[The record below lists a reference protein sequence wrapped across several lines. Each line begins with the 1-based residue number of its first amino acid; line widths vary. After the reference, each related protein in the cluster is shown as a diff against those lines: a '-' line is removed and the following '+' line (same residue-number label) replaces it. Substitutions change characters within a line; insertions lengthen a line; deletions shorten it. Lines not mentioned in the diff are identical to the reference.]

1 MPGLEF
7 LDIEKSFGAVR
18 ALDGVSF
25 AVRSGET
32 HALMG
37 ENGAGKSTLLKTL
50 AGIVTPDGGEI
61 RLDDRRLSLS
71 SPRDALLHGIGMVYQ
86 EMVTFPNLT
95 VSGNIFAGRELT
107 GRGGVLLEREMRL
120 RTRDLLARLHL
131 ALAPEA
137 RMEHLSAAHG
147 QLVQVARALAFD
159 CRVLV
164 LDEPTTALTSAEAEH
179 LFLVLDDLRHRGVT
193 ILYVSHR
200 LPEVFRLCDRMTV
213 LRDGRYAGTF
223 EHDARPSQS
232 APAPVNQEPRTS
244 NPEPRTSN
252 SEPPTPTAERRIA
265 TPESIVRAMV
275 GRDLPAR
282 AKHSG
287 PASTE
292 PVLRVRGLSRA
303 PAVDDV
309 SLDVHRGEILGVF
322 GLVGSGRSELLETIF
337 GLYAPDRGD
346 VFVGEA
352 RLPGGNV
359 LSATRAG
366 VALVPEDRQRQ
377 ALLFNLALRHNLVL
391 PRATTNR
398 SLVMRSVE
406 ERAFSADLMR
416 TWQIKAPGIEATPDR
431 LSGGNQQKV
440 VLARWLAIRP
450 LVFLLDEPTKGVDV
464 GAKDEIHEII
474 RRKAR
479 DGAACLV
486 VSSDLPEILALAHR
500 ILVMREGRVQGELAA
515 GQSDEE
521 AVMQLA
527 TAPVRRAS

>member
-7 LDIEKSFGAVR
+7 LDIRKSFGAVR
-18 ALDGVSF
+18 ALGGVSF

-37 ENGAGKSTLLKTL
+37 ENGAGKSTLLKIL

-61 RLDDRRLSLS
+61 RLDDRRLSLA
-71 SPRDALLHGIGMVYQ
+71 SPRDALVHGIGMVYQ

-131 ALAPEA
+131 SLAPEA

-213 LRDGRYAGTF
+213 LRDGQYAGTF
-223 EHDARPSQS
+223 EHAARASQNAQ
-232 APAPVNQEPRTS
+232 APANHEPGTA
-244 NPEPRTSN
+244 NPEPRAPN
-252 SEPPTPTAERRIA
+252 AERRTA

-282 AKHSG
+282 AKQSG
-287 PASTE
+287 PTSTE

-309 SLDVHRGEILGVF
+309 SLNVHRGEILGVF

-337 GLYAPDRGD
+337 GLHAPDRGD
-346 VFVGEA
+346 VFVGET

-398 SLVMRSVE
+398 SILDAV
-406 ERAFSADLMR
+406 
-416 TWQIKAPGIEATPDR
+416 
-431 LSGGNQQKV
+431 SGG
-440 VLARWLAIRP
+440 ARLQHRP
-450 LVFLLDEPTKGVDV
+450 HAHVADQGAGDRGHARPAERREP
-464 GAKDEIHEII
+464 AES
-474 RRKAR
+474 RAR
-479 DGAACLV
+479 
-486 VSSDLPEILALAHR
+486 ALAGDQALSCSCSTSPPR
-500 ILVMREGRVQGELAA
+500 AWTSVPRTRFTRSFA
-515 GQSDEE
+515 GKPVTVPPASWSR
-521 AVMQLA
+521 AICPRSWRWR
-527 TAPVRRAS
+527 TASW